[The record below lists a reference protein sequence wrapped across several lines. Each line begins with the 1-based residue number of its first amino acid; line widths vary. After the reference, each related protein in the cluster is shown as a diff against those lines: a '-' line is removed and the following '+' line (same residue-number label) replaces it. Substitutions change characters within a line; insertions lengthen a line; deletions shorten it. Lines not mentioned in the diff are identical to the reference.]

1 MEHFDYVVIGAGSAG
16 CVVAQQLSQDEERT
30 VLVLEAGP
38 TVTDPRIDAPARWVE
53 LAGSELDW
61 GYLTEPQKYAAGRQ
75 IYWPRGR
82 VVGGS
87 SSINAMVHMRGCPG
101 DFDGW
106 AEQGCTGWDYASVL
120 PVFKAYE
127 DFAEGEADY
136 HGTGGPLKL
145 SMPENVHPL
154 SEAALS
160 AALKIGHQPNPD
172 FNGPNIFGVGWN
184 QLTVRD
190 GRRQSAWAAFLAPAM
205 SRRNLTLRAGVRVTK
220 LLSASGRVTA
230 VEYIEN
236 GSIRTTHVNSEV
248 VLCAGTIETPKLLLL
263 SGIGPA
269 RDLEDLGVSVVSDI
283 PGVGANLHDHPGVGI
298 TFSAKKPVL
307 PGANQHSE
315 LGLFANIDGAT
326 ERPQVQFGVV
336 LAPHVAPEMTAP
348 PNGFT
353 FYPSWTTP
361 QSRGSLRLR
370 SLDPDD
376 NPMIDPCYLAEE
388 SDLDGL
394 VAAIE
399 LSREWAHSP
408 EMAEWTEREVHPGPE
423 TCDRAGLRDYVRRA
437 VGTWFHPVGT
447 CRMGSD
453 ALSVVDT
460 ELKLRHFDNV
470 RIADASVIPTVPLAN
485 TNAPTLMIAHR
496 AAEFILRS

>member
-16 CVVAQQLSQDEERT
+16 CVVAQRLSEDEQRS

-38 TVTDPRIDAPARWVE
+38 AVTDPRIHDPARWVE
-53 LAGSELDW
+53 LAGSEVDW
-61 GYLTEPQKYAAGRQ
+61 GYLTEPQKYAAGRR

-101 DFDGW
+101 DYDGW
-106 AEQGCTGWDYASVL
+106 AEQGCIGWDYASVL
-120 PVFKAYE
+120 PTFKAYE
-127 DFAEGEADY
+127 DFVEGEADY
-136 HGTGGPLKL
+136 HGTDGPLKL
-145 SMPENVHPL
+145 SMPQNAHPL

-160 AALKIGHQPNPD
+160 AALNMGHQLNSD
-172 FNGPNIFGVGWN
+172 FNGANIFGVGWN

-190 GRRQSAWAAFLAPAM
+190 GRRQSAWAAFLAPAIGR
-205 SRRNLTLRAGVRVTK
+205 SNLTLRTGVRVTK
-220 LLSASGRVTA
+220 LVCDSGRVTA

-236 GSIRTTHVNSEV
+236 GALHTTHVNSEV
-248 VLCAGTIETPKLLLL
+248 VLCAGAVETPKLLLL

-269 RDLEDLGVSVVSDI
+269 SDLEDLGVSVTSDV

-298 TFSAKKPVL
+298 TFSARKPVL
-307 PGANQHSE
+307 PGSNQHSE
-315 LGLFANIDGAT
+315 LGMFANVDGT
-326 ERPQVQFGVV
+326 TDRPQVQFGVV

-348 PNGFT
+348 SDGFT

-361 QSRGSLRLR
+361 KSRGSLRLR
-370 SLDPDD
+370 STDPMDH
-376 NPMIDPCYLAEE
+376 PMIDPCYLAEQ
-388 SDLDGL
+388 SDLNGL
-394 VAAIE
+394 VGAIE

-408 EMAEWTEREVHPGPE
+408 EMAEWTECEVFPGPE
-423 TCDRAGLRDYVRRA
+423 AHDRAGLRDYVRRA

-453 ALSVVDT
+453 AESVVDT
-460 ELKLRHFDNV
+460 TLKLRHFDNV

-496 AAEFILRS
+496 VADFILQS